1 MFAFHR
7 AANFDKIYLIA
18 SDFKCLKHHVRCD
31 HTNKINFIQLYF
43 WTQSQFQGL
52 CCLKL
57 LFACNTQL
65 QRVVMYFEI
74 RWIEGKHAWG
84 SARLYFMPNSKQY
97 SSCFANAPAS
107 NKHYRKGPQDPPPAP
122 CHLCLPSACCHAC
135 VPDLPLH
142 HIFGYYSYERLEIN
156 GLTSQEWLLL
166 TRKSTSQRIQA

>member
-1 MFAFHR
+1 MVVAIITRSVISSSEQFSAVHVEMLTIFLLQLARAPAMFAFHR

-31 HTNKINFIQLYF
+31 HTHKINLIQLYF

-84 SARLYFMPNSKQY
+84 SARPYFMPNSKQY

-107 NKHYRKGPQDPPPAP
+107 NKH
-122 CHLCLPSACCHAC
+122 
-135 VPDLPLH
+135 
-142 HIFGYYSYERLEIN
+142 
-156 GLTSQEWLLL
+156 
-166 TRKSTSQRIQA
+166 